1 MKAAYPFGEQKSS
14 YAEMKRPND
23 KTFEQVKSAEL
34 RGHSEFKPVQKKYWI
49 VNEKNISELNK

>member
-49 VNEKNISELNK
+49 VNEKNIS